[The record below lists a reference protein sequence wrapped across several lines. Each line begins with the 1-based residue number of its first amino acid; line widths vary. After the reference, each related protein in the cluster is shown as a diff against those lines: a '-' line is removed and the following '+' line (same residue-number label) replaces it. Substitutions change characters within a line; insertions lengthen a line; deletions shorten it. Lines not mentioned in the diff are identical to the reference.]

1 MENSSM
7 SLTKREVENVAHLAR
22 LEITEGEIERVVEN
36 LSSIIDFVDQ
46 LRGADTG
53 DVLPMAHPLDMS
65 QRLRTDEVSESDQR
79 KRFQANTSAV
89 EAGLYLVPKVIE

>member
-1 MENSSM
+1 M

-53 DVLPMAHPLDMS
+53 EVLPMAHPLDMS
-65 QRLRTDEVSESDQR
+65 QRLRVDEVSESDQR
-79 KRFQANTSAV
+79 KRYQANTAAT

>member
-1 MENSSM
+1 MEKTRM

-22 LEITEGEIERVVEN
+22 LEITGAEIERVVDN

-46 LRGADTG
+46 LQAAETDE
-53 DVLPMAHPLDMS
+53 VLPMAHPLDMN
-65 QRLRTDEVSESDQR
+65 QRLRTDEVTEDDRRQ
-79 KRFQANTSAV
+79 RFQGNAPAV

>member
-1 MENSSM
+1 M
-7 SLTKREVENVAHLAR
+7 SLTKSEVENVAHLAR

-36 LSSIIDFVDQ
+36 LSSIINFVDQ

-53 DVLPMAHPLDMS
+53 EVLPMAHPLDMS

-79 KRFQANTSAV
+79 KRFQANTPAV

>member
-1 MENSSM
+1 M

-36 LSSIIDFVDQ
+36 LSSIINFVDQ

-53 DVLPMAHPLDMS
+53 DV
-65 QRLRTDEVSESDQR
+65 
-79 KRFQANTSAV
+79 F
-89 EAGLYLVPKVIE
+89 

>member
-1 MENSSM
+1 M
-7 SLTKREVENVAHLAR
+7 SLTKSEVENVAHLAR
-22 LEITEGEIERVVEN
+22 LEITEAEIERVVEN

-53 DVLPMAHPLDMS
+53 DVLPMAHPLDMN
-65 QRLRTDEVSESDQR
+65 QRLRTDEASEPDQR
-79 KRFQANTSAV
+79 KRYQANTAAV